1 MQDKNTQQNTSY
13 RYTTCSEVCDNVIFK
28 NPANDNYKKIMFK
41 AIKVSFKFL
50 NCLLLT

>member
-28 NPANDNYKKIMFK
+28 NPANDNYKKIMFT
-41 AIKVSFKFL
+41 AECSDNVQMQIS
-50 NCLLLT
+50 N